1 MISPLLDA
9 QAILSEG
16 LRYVPLDA
24 SVLLPGQKGD
34 PDKAFAEAR
43 MVGARRFD
51 IDVFSDPESAYPH
64 TVPGVAR
71 FCALMGAL
79 GLTEDTP
86 ILFYDQRGSAG
97 ACRGWWLARLFGHRD
112 VRILDGGLKAW
123 REVGGAVE
131 SGPVREPVPALYRA
145 RPEYGLLAGAGDVLA
160 ALSDDHRIVLDA
172 RSAPRF
178 AAEVPEPRPG
188 VRGGHMP
195 GALNLDW
202 TALLDAEGFFLKP
215 DVLRTRFAPT
225 AGRKVIAS
233 CGSGLTAATL
243 LAGLEIA
250 GLPSGAMFDGAWAE
264 WGSDPQ
270 APIVTGKV

>member
-86 ILFYDQRGSAG
+86 ILFMISA
-97 ACRGWWLARLFGHRD
+97 
-112 VRILDGGLKAW
+112 V
-123 REVGGAVE
+123 
-131 SGPVREPVPALYRA
+131 VREHAVAGGWPDF
-145 RPEYGLLAGAGDVLA
+145 LA
-160 ALSDDHRIVLDA
+160 
-172 RSAPRF
+172 
-178 AAEVPEPRPG
+178 
-188 VRGGHMP
+188 
-195 GALNLDW
+195 
-202 TALLDAEGFFLKP
+202 TATFVFLT
-215 DVLRTRFAPT
+215 VA
-225 AGRKVIAS
+225 
-233 CGSGLTAATL
+233 
-243 LAGLEIA
+243 
-250 GLPSGAMFDGAWAE
+250 
-264 WGSDPQ
+264 
-270 APIVTGKV
+270 